1 MEERR
6 VKSVPDM
13 LSDDIGAGRAGEREI
28 RYAAYSE
35 NTGTKTVPKK
45 GEGED
50 AQKPCANAM
59 YTRVHRRRNNMLH
72 RSACA

>member
-13 LSDDIGAGRAGEREI
+13 LSDDIGVGRAGEREI

-35 NTGTKTVPKK
+35 KLREVNRK
-45 GEGED
+45 
-50 AQKPCANAM
+50 
-59 YTRVHRRRNNMLH
+59 
-72 RSACA
+72 

>member
-35 NTGTKTVPKK
+35 KVREVNRK
-45 GEGED
+45 
-50 AQKPCANAM
+50 
-59 YTRVHRRRNNMLH
+59 
-72 RSACA
+72 